1 MCRLLINTYKEP
13 EMVKLY
19 RYDLE
24 CPPISWSDEYK
35 NVEYIYEGECDALKV
50 KNQIGAFFF
59 FENKATAYCTGC
71 IAAKK
76 RGINTIWL
84 TETSIIKE
92 ISLLDF
98 SHFKN
103 ISSILLAFEE
113 FGIDVLND
121 SFFKFNSC
129 GACKSFKEIRPL
141 LDQLKQLKD
150 KENKSD
156 RDFMLIC
163 NLAYDIGVFF
173 RDNESIDYLG
183 QLLTD
188 FGNGNTFKNIL
199 TEKGCDG
206 YIFRESYD
214 SPTYCL
220 FEPSALSIPQ
230 HEKVTIS

>member
-1 MCRLLINTYKEP
+1 M
-13 EMVKLY
+13 
-19 RYDLE
+19 
-24 CPPISWSDEYK
+24 SWSDEYK

-121 SFFKFNSC
+121 SFFKFDSC

-173 RDNESIDYLG
+173 RDNERIDYLG

-188 FGNGNTFKNIL
+188 FGNGYTFKNIL